1 MESSSLMLVGLGA
14 LAFYSFRR
22 LRPETH
28 NEPQN
33 PATTLGGRPY
43 RTRANKTP
51 GVVEDWPD
59 PTEWTDA
66 EDRARRGLFVLAY

>member
-1 MESSSLMLVGLGA
+1 MLVGLGA
-14 LAFYSFRR
+14 LAFYSYRR
-22 LRPETH
+22 LRPEAH

-33 PATTLGGRPY
+33 PATVGGRPY
-43 RTRANKTP
+43 RTRKDKVS

-66 EDRARRGLFVLAY
+66 EDRARRGLFVLSY